1 MEGGGREWLRRG
13 SGMDI
18 SRRSDS
24 GHDRISIMQYNNFH
38 IFALVGKRNLVLES
52 FASYFSEKIPAE
64 KGVNQKGGLC
74 FPDLTYFHKKI

>member
-38 IFALVGKRNLVLES
+38 IFTLVGKRNLALES
-52 FASYFSEKIPAE
+52 FSSFFLKQFPR
-64 KGVNQKGGLC
+64 KMGVNQKGGFM
-74 FPDLTYFHKKI
+74 FP